1 MSAITPASAR
11 SFGRAVPQAVGAV
24 VASAIAHATLAA
36 VLWAGHDAAAPEGAA
51 VVQIEAVFYEADPL
65 PMPGRVA
72 HSAHLGVAAA
82 NAGATEPSG
91 GAVAEPAEASPVIAP
106 VPPAVPQKLASRMQP
121 APDPVR
127 EQMRQPEPAQLQ
139 KPVNLESA
147 LPPDRAPKP
156 PPVETATHP
165 PVRET
170 LPDAGP
176 KGAPAPRV
184 LAQSAEK
191 RSDEPVRAARAGQ
204 PAEETASLGLASLAA
219 TISGPLFSPGS
230 AANPLP
236 HYPLR
241 ARRAGL
247 EGRVMLRV
255 AVDASGRPRTVSV
268 AESSGYT
275 ILDNAARAAVEGWQ
289 FTPAREGLNT
299 TAAEVAVPIRF
310 RLDE

>member
-1 MSAITPASAR
+1 LSTVTPASAR
-11 SFGRAVPQAVGAV
+11 SFGRAVPQAFGAV

-36 VLWAGHDAAAPEGAA
+36 VLWAGHDAAAPEGAT

-65 PMPGRVA
+65 PVPGRVA
-72 HSAHLGVAAA
+72 HSAPLGVPEAK
-82 NAGATEPSG
+82 AGATEPSD
-91 GAVAEPAEASPVIAP
+91 GAGAEPAEASPVIAP
-106 VPPAVPQKLASRMQP
+106 VPPAVPQKLATRM
-121 APDPVR
+121 
-127 EQMRQPEPAQLQ
+127 EQMRQPDPEPAQLQ
-139 KPVNLESA
+139 NVERA
-147 LPPDRAPKP
+147 APPQDQANP
-156 PPVETATHP
+156 PPVETATRP

-176 KGAPAPRV
+176 TRAPAPRV

-191 RSDEPVRAARAGQ
+191 RSDEPVRAVRAGH
-204 PAEETASLGLASLAA
+204 PAEETASLGRASLAG
-219 TISGPLFSPGS
+219 TFSGPLFSPGS